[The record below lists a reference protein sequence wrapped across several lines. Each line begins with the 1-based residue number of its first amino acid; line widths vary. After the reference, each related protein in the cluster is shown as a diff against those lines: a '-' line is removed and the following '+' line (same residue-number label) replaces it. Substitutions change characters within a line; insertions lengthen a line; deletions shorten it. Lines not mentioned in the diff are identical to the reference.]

1 MTDITH
7 WDDMITTAITNV
19 KNLLAKCKNEKTSKQ
34 DKLDSLENIEKLFSR
49 LKSLQRSYRT
59 ELLNIGNAT

>member
-34 DKLDSLENIEKLFSR
+34 DKLDSLENIEKF
-49 LKSLQRSYRT
+49 K
-59 ELLNIGNAT
+59 LL